1 MVTHTAKQVALRRG
15 VRRLNPL
22 RDLGPVTSIIE
33 EGFGDDLTG
42 PGQRALREMQFLSRM
57 GPVLWLLLAMSPE
70 FREYHSGFV
79 WIEGGQVV
87 GTLHITRPGPYS
99 RRWLISNVAVRV
111 NYRGQG
117 IGRSLMEKAL
127 AWAQEQGGEA
137 VFLRVRRDNTVAWSL
152 YESLGFQP
160 LYDSVSLRLG
170 QVPQV
175 RKTATSEASLALYQP
190 RQWRA
195 VHGLAQVAL
204 PSDLRWLE
212 PVRDDDFRLSL
223 GRRLAE
229 WWITVTTG
237 RKTCRLVAHRDE
249 QIVAAMVVKIAG
261 QRGNHSL
268 LFQVHPAHRG
278 EVEEMLVTEA
288 LSRLW
293 PYRDRAVIASL
304 PAGYAEILAVLKQYG
319 FVERKTLTLMRRSL
333 SQSNQKG

>member
-1 MVTHTAKQVALRRG
+1 
-15 VRRLNPL
+15 LNPF
-22 RDLGPVTSIIE
+22 RDLGQVTDIIE

-42 PGQRALREMQFLSRM
+42 PGRRALREMQFLSRM
-57 GPVLWLLLAMSPE
+57 GPVLWLLVAMSPE

-79 WIEGGQVV
+79 WVEEGQVV

-111 NYRGQG
+111 YYRGRG

-137 VFLRVRRDNTVAWSL
+137 VFLRVRRDNTAAWSL

-160 LYDSVSLRLG
+160 LHDSVSLRLG
-170 QVPQV
+170 RVPQV
-175 RKTATSEASLALYQP
+175 RKTATSEAGLAYYQP
-190 RQWRA
+190 RQWQA
-195 VHGLAQVAL
+195 VQGLARLAL

-212 PVRDDDFRLSL
+212 PVRDDDLRLSL
-223 GRRLAE
+223 DRRLAE
-229 WWITVTTG
+229 WWTMLTTG
-237 RKTCRLVAHRDE
+237 RKICRLVAHRDE
-249 QIVAAMVVKIAG
+249 RIVAAMVVKIAG

-268 LFQVHPAHRG
+268 LLHVHPSHRG

-304 PAGYAEILAVLKQYG
+304 PVGYAEILDVLKRYG
-319 FVERKTLTLMRRSL
+319 FVERKTLTLMQRSL
-333 SQSNQKG
+333 NTSNR